1 MYDCYKAIHNLKV
14 RAEHETEE
22 NARYKNRVADPRRS
36 NVDPDPSF

>member
-22 NARYKNRVADPRRS
+22 NARYTNRVADPHRF